1 MIPKDEFCLLT
12 TFRWLL
18 TEDGF
23 SAARPKQAKEK
34 REVEAIIS
42 SIEHRA
48 LARLEISG

>member
-1 MIPKDEFCLLT
+1 MIPKDEFCLLI
-12 TFRWLL
+12 TFGWLL

-23 SAARPKQAKEK
+23 SAVRPKQAKEK
-34 REVEAIIS
+34 REVAATIS

>member
-1 MIPKDEFCLLT
+1 MFPKDEFCLLT
-12 TFRWLL
+12 TVERLI

-34 REVEAIIS
+34 RKVEPIIS